1 MIAVETDQAD
11 AMLCQNKSLVLLDVR
26 TLHEYLQVRLA
37 GATCKSDRPAAG
49 AGERSADHQA
59 EAGLLRSGSKV
70 CRCLKDPDRRLPQ
83 VA

>member
-1 MIAVETDQAD
+1 
-11 AMLCQNKSLVLLDVR
+11 
-26 TLHEYLQVRLA
+26 VRLA
-37 GATCKSDRPAAG
+37 GATCESDRPAAG